1 MREGKRTLCTVLTAL
16 AVIKIDIAMSR
27 AYFINIIISTR
38 LGFSMLI
45 YSIHFCCAP
54 KGRSLTS
61 QTVNCFWNALEAYW
75 KMRHIG
81 KSPMNIFAM

>member
-1 MREGKRTLCTVLTAL
+1 MREGKRTLCTVLAAL
-16 AVIKIDIAMSR
+16 AVIKIGIAMSR

-38 LGFSMLI
+38 LSFSMLI

-61 QTVNCFWNALEAYW
+61 QTVNCFGMHW
-75 KMRHIG
+75 KRIG
-81 KSPMNIFAM
+81 KGETLESRP